1 MEIKGSVAVVA
12 GGGGGFGGESVR
24 ALHKAG
30 AKVVVM
36 DMDETKGQ
44 AIADELGDGVVY
56 VKTDVTSEESLLAAL
71 AQAESMGPVRVA
83 IAAHGGPGSPRL
95 LDRDNNP
102 APLEGFKKVIDI
114 FLVGTYNIMRL
125 AAASIAKSPE
135 GEDGE
140 RGVLINTASIAA
152 FEGTIGQMSYSAAK
166 GGVVGMTLPA
176 ARDLAPVGIRVMT
189 IAPGTF
195 LTGAFGNADPVALEA
210 HWAGSIPFPK
220 RMGRP
225 REYAQLVVQICENRY
240 LNGEVIRID
249 GALRFTP
256 RGA

>member
-36 DMDETKGQ
+36 DMDDAKGK
-44 AIADELGDGVVY
+44 AIADELGEDVAY
-56 VKTDVTSEESLLAAL
+56 VRTDVTSESSVLEAL
-71 AQAESMGPVRVA
+71 AQAESMGPVRIS
-83 IAAHGGPGSPRL
+83 IAAHGGGGSPRL

-102 APLEGFKKVIDI
+102 APLDSYQKVVDV
-114 FLVGTYNIMRL
+114 FLVGTFNLMRL
-125 AAASIAKSPE
+125 AAASIAKSEPL
-135 GEDGE
+135 EDNE
-140 RGVLINTASIAA
+140 RGVIINTASIAA
-152 FEGTIGQMSYSAAK
+152 FEGTIGQVSYSAAK

-176 ARDLAPVGIRVMT
+176 ARDLAPVGVRVMT

-195 LTGAFGNADPVALEA
+195 LTGAFGNADPVALEE

-225 REYAQLVVQICENRY
+225 REYAQLAVQICENRY
-240 LNGEVIRID
+240 LNGEVIRLD